1 VLSVPPPRR
10 RRGLLAQAE
19 LSTPSEAARTLLETP
34 ADELEAEL
42 LEVIR
47 APREAA
53 NQEGDPADKIGAE
66 GAGLVITERGQGI
79 VSERVRGGNG
89 AGYSLLRRA

>member
-19 LSTPSEAARTLLETP
+19 ISTPSEAARTLLGRP

-47 APREAA
+47 APGEAA
-53 NQEGDPADKIGAE
+53 NQEGDPADKIGGRRAGE
-66 GAGLVITERGQGI
+66 HGARAGI
-79 VSERVRGGNG
+79 VSERVLGGNG
-89 AGYSLLRRA
+89 AGYSLLRLA